1 MRLHINLTALENQIT
16 ELEKQSVTVG
26 ILSDTGAISDKAAS
40 IDFSKG
46 FKPLASADLQQGIG
60 SLGMQSVNTRYVK
73 AKGRNKNIS
82 LRRLA
87 FYLDEQSGVFT
98 DALTNVNN
106 ADLLIVAQ
114 ELAVIDKDGADI
126 NRLENA
132 SKSLIKNPI
141 LRGDLGEN
149 SPKWAA
155 KKGFSHYGIATGTFF
170 KNIEAAYK
178 KW

>member
-1 MRLHINLTALENQIT
+1 MRLHINLTAVEDKIL

-26 ILSDTGAISDKAAS
+26 ILDERIKAAD

-46 FKPLASADLQQGIG
+46 IRPLASADIQQGVS
-60 SLGMQSVNTRYVK
+60 SLGLQSVNSRYVK
-73 AKGRNKNIS
+73 RKGRNKNIP

-98 DALTNVNN
+98 DAMINVNN
-106 ADLLIVAQ
+106 ADLLRVAQ
-114 ELAVIDKDGADI
+114 DLAVIDKTDI
-126 NRLENA
+126 DIRRLENA
-132 SKSLIKNPI
+132 SKALIKNPI
-141 LRGDLGEN
+141 LRQDLGYN

-155 KKGFSHYGIATGTFF
+155 KKGFNFYGIATGTFF
-170 KNIEAAYK
+170 NNIQAAYK

>member
-1 MRLHINLTALENQIT
+1 MRLHINLTAVENQLL

-26 ILSDTGAISDKAAS
+26 ILDDRIKAAD

-46 FKPLASADLQQGIG
+46 IRPLASADIQQGVS
-60 SLGMQSVNTRYVK
+60 SLGLQSVNRRYVK
-73 AKGRNKNIS
+73 RKGRNKNIP

-87 FYLDEQSGVFT
+87 FYLDEQSGVFS
-98 DALTNVNN
+98 DAIKNVNN
-106 ADLLIVAQ
+106 ADLLRVAQ
-114 ELAVIDKDGADI
+114 ELAVTDKDRVDI
-126 NRLENA
+126 SRLENA

-149 SPKWAA
+149 SDSWAA
-155 KKGFSHYGIATGTFF
+155 KKGFNFYGIATGTFF
-170 KNIEAAYK
+170 NNIQATYK